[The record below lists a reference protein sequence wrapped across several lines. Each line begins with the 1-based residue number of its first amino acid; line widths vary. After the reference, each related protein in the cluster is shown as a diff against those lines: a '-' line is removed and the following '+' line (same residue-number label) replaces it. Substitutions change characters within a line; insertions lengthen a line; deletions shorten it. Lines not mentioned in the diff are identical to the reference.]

1 MKPNWEPFV
10 KSTEDDWTA
19 VPDPAQRKRIQN
31 RLSQR
36 ARRMKHDCS
45 PTRNDMT
52 DFIPGSRLAGKQ
64 KQPEQYEVNEDAGAL
79 VRRDAG
85 SSPGQSSTEGSSMA
99 VTEMWDASL
108 FHTQYTSEQPTMD
121 SHYLILTDLTAATAL
136 AVIAQRLDLE
146 SFHLP

>member
-36 ARRMKHDCS
+36 ARR
-45 PTRNDMT
+45 
-52 DFIPGSRLAGKQ
+52 SRLAGKQ